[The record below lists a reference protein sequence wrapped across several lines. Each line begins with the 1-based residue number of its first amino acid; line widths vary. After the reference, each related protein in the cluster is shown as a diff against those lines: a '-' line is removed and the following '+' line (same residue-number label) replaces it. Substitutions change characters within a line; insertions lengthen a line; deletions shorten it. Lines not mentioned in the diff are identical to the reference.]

1 MVWLLGSLVVL
12 SLGGAIAAWRA
23 GRGPRVVGGLVVVS
37 AVAGV
42 AAGWLLV
49 SPGGGTG
56 SGTNELLAD
65 SAAAFNRLP
74 QAPMS
79 DGDAA
84 AAGSLPELA
93 ERLAARLQSAPGDA
107 AGWSLLA
114 ATYRHLGR
122 EEEAAAAEQR
132 AIAAGAD
139 PATVADQHQM
149 MARMPGGN
157 GALLAA
163 VTQGSPMA
171 ARHVAQGQRL
181 RIERRFAEAEAEFRK
196 AVEADPTDADSW
208 ADLADCAAMAAGRDM
223 RVGRSSIEQA
233 LKINPQHRKALWLRA
248 TLELQEEHY
257 QQAAATWRTLAG
269 LVAPDSPDARV
280 IAANIAE
287 AEMKASGKG
296 REG

>member
-1 MVWLLGSLVVL
+1 MAWLLGLVALVAI
-12 SLGGAIAAWRA
+12 GGVIIAWRT
-23 GRGPRVVGGLVVVS
+23 GRDRRAVVALALV
-37 AVAGV
+37 AVGAGV
-42 AAGWLLV
+42 AASWLLA
-49 SPGGGTG
+49 SSGQGAGTG
-56 SGTNELLAD
+56 ANGLLAE

-74 QAPMS
+74 EAQTA
-79 DGDAA
+79 DGSAA

-93 ERLAARLQSAPGDA
+93 DRLAARLQSAPGDA

-122 EEEAAAAEQR
+122 EEEADAAEQR
-132 AIAAGAD
+132 AIAAGGD
-139 PATVADQHQM
+139 PTTFADQHKM
-149 MARMPGGN
+149 MARMTGGS
-157 GALLAA
+157 GALLSA
-163 VTQGSPMA
+163 VTQGSPVA
-171 ARHVAQGQRL
+171 ARHVAEGQRL
-181 RIERRFAEAEAEFRK
+181 RIERRFAEAEVEFRK

-208 ADLADCAAMAAGRDM
+208 ADLADVAAMAAGRDM
-223 RVGRSSIEQA
+223 RVGRPAIEQA

-248 TLELQEEHY
+248 TLELQEEDY

-269 LVAPDSPDARV
+269 LVEPDSPDARV